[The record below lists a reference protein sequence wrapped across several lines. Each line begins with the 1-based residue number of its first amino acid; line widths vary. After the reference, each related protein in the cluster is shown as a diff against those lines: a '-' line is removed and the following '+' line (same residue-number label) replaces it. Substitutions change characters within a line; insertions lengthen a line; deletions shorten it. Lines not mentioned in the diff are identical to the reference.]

1 MFDEKI
7 NLMFKRYELNTIHD
21 HENALKEIIQEVVLF
36 GLWRSKFYEKAVFY
50 GGSALRILYK
60 LDRFSEDLDFSLI
73 APEKKFNIKKY
84 LRAVISELELW
95 GFEVSTEEKNKKK
108 KSTIES
114 AFIKAN
120 TLIHLIKIDTNLKT
134 HRNAVMK
141 IKLEV
146 DIDPAVGFTS
156 EDKYHLHPI
165 PFTIK
170 TMALPSLFA
179 GKMHA
184 LLCRTRRTNIKG
196 RDWYDMIWFVKN
208 NIPCDLRYLKN
219 KMAQTGHIDMS
230 ESLNKEKLAK
240 LLYEKI
246 KEIDFDSAKNDVE
259 PFLKNSGQREELRL
273 WSQTFFS
280 DYLIQEI
287 LVQTGLS
294 TEHPEM
300 LTKSKGV

>member
-7 NLMFKRYELNTIHD
+7 EQMLKRYELNSIHD
-21 HENALKEIIQEVVLF
+21 HENALKEIIQEVVLL

-73 APEKKFNIKKY
+73 QPENDFNIKKY
-84 LRAVISELELW
+84 LGAVKSELELW
-95 GFEVSTEEKNKKK
+95 GFEVSTEEKNKKNQ
-108 KSTIES
+108 STIDS

-120 TLIHLIKIDTNLKT
+120 RLVHLLKIDLNLKT
-134 HRNAVMK
+134 HKHAVMK
-141 IKLEV
+141 IKLEI
-146 DIDPAVGFTS
+146 DIDPATGFNS
-156 EDKYHLHPI
+156 EFKYHLHPI

-196 RDWYDMIWFVKN
+196 RDWYDLIWFVKN
-208 NIPCDLRYLKN
+208 NIPCDLFYLNN
-219 KMAQTGHIDMS
+219 KMVQTGHIDLS
-230 ESLNKEKLAK
+230 STLTKEKLVEIMS
-240 LLYEKI
+240 EKI
-246 KEIDFDSAKNDVE
+246 KEIDFDLAKRDVE
-259 PFLKNSGQREELRL
+259 PFLKNSGQRDELSL
-273 WSQTFFS
+273 WSNDFFS

-287 LVQTGLS
+287 DILI
-294 TEHPEM
+294 
-300 LTKSKGV
+300 